1 MNKFITIDGK
11 NIGPDYAPY
20 IIAEMSAN
28 HNGSIE
34 NAYKIMEMAKE
45 CGADAIKLQTY
56 RPDTITMKSDN
67 PEFLIKGGLWDGK
80 TLYDLYEE
88 AHMPWEWHKPLFEKA
103 KELGITIFSSPFDFT
118 AVNLLEA
125 LDAPAYKIASF
136 EAIDLPLIEYV
147 AKTGK
152 PMIISTG
159 MANAEEIQE
168 AVDTAKNAGCKEL
181 VVLHCVSG
189 YPAPSDDYNLA
200 TIPDMAA
207 KFDVLTGLSD
217 HTIDNTT
224 AITSVALG
232 ACLIEKH
239 VTLDRSGG
247 GPDDSFSLEKPELM
261 QLCRDSK
268 IAWKA
273 LGKVNY
279 ERKESEKGNAIF
291 RRSLYVVKDVAEG
304 EEFTHDN
311 LKSIRPGYGL
321 APKFLY
327 DVIGAVANK
336 DIKAGVALT
345 KCRLGDDNT
354 LLSNKIP

>member
-1 MNKFITIDGK
+1 MTKFITIDNRK
-11 NIGPDYAPY
+11 VGPDYAPY

-118 AVNLLEA
+118 AVDMLEE
-125 LDAPAYKIASF
+125 LGAPAYKIASF

-159 MANAEEIQE
+159 MANEEEIRE
-168 AVDTAKNAGCKEL
+168 AVETARNAGCEEL

-189 YPAPSDDYNLA
+189 YPAPAEDYNLA
-200 TIPDMAA
+200 TVADMATR
-207 KFDVLTGLSD
+207 FDVLTGLSD

-239 VTLDRSGG
+239 VTLDRNGG
-247 GPDDSFSLEKPELM
+247 GPDDSFSLEKPELA

-268 IAWKA
+268 IAWQA

-279 ERKESEKGNAIF
+279 ERKESEKGNVIF

-304 EEFTHDN
+304 ELFTHEN
-311 LKSIRPGYGL
+311 VKSIRPGYGL
-321 APKFLY
+321 APKYLY
-327 DVIGAVANK
+327 DVIGKVAK
-336 DIKAGVALT
+336 QAIPAGVALQ
-345 KCRLGDDNT
+345 LEVD
-354 LLSNKIP
+354 SE